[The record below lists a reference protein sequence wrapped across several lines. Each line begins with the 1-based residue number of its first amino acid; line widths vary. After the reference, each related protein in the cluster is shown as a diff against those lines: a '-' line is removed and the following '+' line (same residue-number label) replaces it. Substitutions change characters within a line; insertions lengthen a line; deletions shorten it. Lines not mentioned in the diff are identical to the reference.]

1 MTKESPDWSD
11 QEVRDAWTL
20 IGLYKLQPGDE
31 HPTKKGW
38 FLTDQL
44 GSRKEPLWYKPPSR
58 FSSIVQKV
66 ALWMWVGFIVMG
78 IIGAVLAHILSL

>member
-1 MTKESPDWSD
+1 MSNESPDWSD

-44 GSRKEPLWYKPPSR
+44 GARKEPLWYKPPSR
-58 FSSIVQKV
+58 FSVWVQKV
-66 ALWMWVGFIVMG
+66 AFWLWVGFIGLG
-78 IIGAVLAHILSL
+78 IAGVVLAHILGL

>member
-38 FLTDQL
+38 FLTDKL

-58 FSSIVQKV
+58 LSVWVRRI
-66 ALWMWVGFIVMG
+66 ALWTWIGLIGTGIV
-78 IIGAVLAHILSL
+78 VSLLLEYLP